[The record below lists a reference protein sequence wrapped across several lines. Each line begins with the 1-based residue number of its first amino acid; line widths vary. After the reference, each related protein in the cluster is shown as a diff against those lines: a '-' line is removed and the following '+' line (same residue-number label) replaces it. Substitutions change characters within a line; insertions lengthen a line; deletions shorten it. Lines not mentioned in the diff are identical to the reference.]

1 MIEVRKAIREHIPNI
16 IEFQKQMAM
25 ETEGLALNDHRIN
38 NGVEAVFDDPEK
50 GFYIVSIF
58 KDQVVASMM
67 ITPEW
72 SDWRNGHF
80 LWIQS
85 LYVIPEF
92 RKRGVFRKM
101 YEYVKQTVVESKEYL
116 GLRLYVEENNKN
128 AMDVYSNVGMKGSHY
143 KMFEWIDESLLK

>member
-1 MIEVRKAIREHIPNI
+1 MIEVRKANREDIPDI
-16 IEFQKQMAM
+16 VDFQKQMAQ
-25 ETEGLALNDHRIN
+25 ETEDFSLNDQKIN
-38 NGVEAVFDDPEK
+38 LGVKAVFGDPEK
-50 GFYIVSIF
+50 GFYMVSVIES
-58 KDQVVASMM
+58 KVVASMM

-92 RKRGVFRKM
+92 RKKGVFRKM
-101 YEYVKQTVVESKEYL
+101 FQYVKQVVVESENYL

-128 AMDVYSNVGMKGSHY
+128 AMDVYTNVGMRDSYY
-143 KMFEWIDESLLK
+143 KMFEWIDES